1 MAEPKI
7 DVMTEDRPS
16 EVTVDQL
23 QRLIDLALKKGKS
36 RSWTLD
42 EVCELGG
49 YPSSTLRGDDFILCG
64 ITHFTQEAAKKLE
77 EKIAALPDL
86 SAPTFEDQKALAAR
100 ALELG
105 FTAEEY
111 SDFMREFWPDQSVPL
126 TWSQHDA
133 AKDAIESRLTA
144 EDKEFYEEELEGCDA
159 EEQLDKLFEREAER
173 QKQEKEIE
181 EKQNKALDELG
192 FGDPK
197 APPAESVSADPSAN
211 IADSIESQSN
221 ESTTADSPSTIKP
234 SSAATAESASSTST
248 SGSESIQEENQT
260 EPSSESSKT
269 GSSKSSKSG
278 RKKTASSKESNG
290 SKEGSAKRSAEG
302 ELEYGFTD
310 DPNDFVF
317 NSFRIHKIDLA
328 LVEINTKLEERRN
341 PIRFTAERGSPP
353 TFGMRFEQAT
363 QEQIDEAVGM
373 IPESLKTDLSRACKH
388 VLTAVSAITRKQ
400 AEIELLTR
408 NYEALK
414 KELEEERAAIEAC
427 YGAEIH
433 EWALRQLD
441 KKRKPDGSLRTK
453 TIKTIAG
460 VLSFTKSGGRKID
473 EKELI
478 ASILEK
484 PEEERA
490 LFPPIVEDVV
500 LRINVDE
507 LKTSGLLD
515 AWKELGLR
523 GVTEV
528 PENEIGNFKISAKP
542 RGGEE

>member
-1 MAEPKI
+1 MAEQKI

-16 EVTVDQL
+16 EATVDQL

-197 APPAESVSADPSAN
+197 APPAESVSADPSVK
-211 IADSIESQSN
+211 IADLTGSESN
-221 ESTTADSPSTIKP
+221 NTTADHASIIKP

-490 LFPPIVEDVV
+490 LFPIKSEISHWLD
-500 LRINVDE
+500 IE
-507 LKTSGLLD
+507 EMKTSGLLD
-515 AWKELGLR
+515 VWQELGLR
-523 GVTEV
+523 GVNDF